1 MLWLSGHI
9 DNRSY
14 HQSQV
19 DLLPESEPDQVKS
32 VHLKPLRKKKKAY
45 KPLEGDHDKTK
56 KTLRLLC
63 KKQAWSKS
71 SFGRYDQITLKEA
84 TDFHHGIRLLGG
96 VRWGLEI
103 AMIL

>member
-32 VHLKPLRKKKKAY
+32 VHLKPLRKKKKSLQTHGRRPQQDQ
-45 KPLEGDHDKTK
+45 KDSQIVMQ
-56 KTLRLLC
+56 
-63 KKQAWSKS
+63 KQAWSKS

-84 TDFHHGIRLLGG
+84 TDFHHGIRLLGD